1 MVRQA
6 PVVTTASGRIEG
18 VWCSAPWP
26 DGRETEYATFRGIPY
41 AQAPVG
47 HARFDAPRPVE
58 SWEGVRAAHDFGPTP
73 QLYSPYTPPRIP
85 EPSIPGDD
93 SLSVNVTTPAPDA
106 EAGLPVLVWLH
117 GGGFIGG
124 SAASPWYV
132 GEAFARDGVVTVT
145 ASYRLGF
152 EGFGWVEGAVNNRG
166 VRDWIAALEWVRE
179 NIAAFGGDPSRVT
192 IAGQS
197 AGGSAVMR
205 LLTLEA
211 AQHLFRA
218 ALAISPADPSLELAR
233 VKRGSQ
239 RVAAAAGATTHP
251 ESLRDVSPGALF
263 EARESWMPAPADRL
277 GRLAVRSF
285 RPMLPGPVVDGELI
299 PDTVEAALVAGVGAD
314 KALYIGSTAHEFN
327 QQVLPFKPLLI
338 SQSPERV
345 LLRAGVP
352 RELIGRYVE
361 TAGPDAAGALGQIVT
376 DATFRSHVATWA
388 LLRSGAT
395 APTWVYDFRWESNA
409 PGVHGAAHCVDVPF
423 GFDCLGVEG
432 TAEAVG
438 EGPQALADSV
448 HADWLA
454 VVTGEGVAAADHR
467 DRFSTI
473 VYDEAGRSERH
484 QGYALER
491 ELATHLER

>member
-1 MVRQA
+1 M
-6 PVVTTASGRIEG
+6 VTTASGTVEG
-18 VWCSAPWP
+18 VWRSARWP

-47 HARFDAPRPVE
+47 DARFDAPRPAE
-58 SWEGVRAAHDFGPTP
+58 AWDGVRAAHDFGATP
-73 QLYSPYTPPRIP
+73 QLYSPFTPARIP

-93 SLSVNVTTPAPDA
+93 SLSVNITTPAPDA
-106 EAGLPVLVWLH
+106 GAGLPVLVWIH

-166 VRDWIAALEWVRE
+166 VRDWIAALEWVQA

-218 ALAISPADPSLELAR
+218 ALAISPAEPSLGIAR
-233 VKRGSQ
+233 AKRGSQ
-239 RVAAAAGATTHP
+239 RVAAAAGATTHV
-251 ESLRDVSPGALF
+251 ESVRDASPLALF
-263 EARESWMPAPADRL
+263 DARDAWSPRPADRL
-277 GRLAVRSF
+277 GRLAIRFF
-285 RPMLPGPVVDGELI
+285 RPMLPGPVVDGDLI
-299 PDTVEAALVAGVGAD
+299 TRTVDEALVAGVGSD
-314 KALYIGSTAHEFN
+314 KALYIGATAHEFN
-327 QQVLPFKPLLI
+327 EQVLPFRPLLM

-345 LLRAGVP
+345 LARAGVP
-352 RELIGRYVE
+352 SHLIEPYLAA
-361 TAGPDAAGALGQIVT
+361 AGPDLAWTLGQVAT
-376 DATFRSHVATWA
+376 DAAFRAHVASWA
-388 LLRSGAT
+388 LLRSGAS
-395 APTWVYDFRWESNA
+395 AATWVYDFRWQSLA
-409 PGVHGAAHCVDVPF
+409 AGVQGAGHCVDVPF
-423 GFDCLGVEG
+423 GFDCLGAEG
-432 TAEAVG
+432 TADAIGDEA
-438 EGPQALADSV
+438 PQSLADAV

-454 VVTGEGVAAADHR
+454 VVTGDGVAAADHR

-473 VYDEAGRSERH
+473 IYDETGRGERL